1 MKNTIERLE
10 KLKASVRA
18 RVEHPFRV
26 VKQQFGYTRNCLK
39 VSTGRSEFRPLVI
52 VMDHSKLSS
61 CVRIKPVSRRW
72 TIRF

>member
-26 VKQQFGYTRNCLK
+26 VKQQFGYTRVRYRGLVKNTAQRMTLFALSNMWM
-39 VSTGRSEFRPLVI
+39 VRRQLLTSIGRMRP
-52 VMDHSKLSS
+52 
-61 CVRIKPVSRRW
+61 
-72 TIRF
+72 